1 MGIIMR
7 SFELSL
13 LVYFVYGLTY
23 FVMGLVLLLE
33 YWRLAPDAPQKHL
46 FQPLA
51 AFGLIHG
58 FHEWLEILLITFSVL
73 GKSFSNYMV
82 WLRLGVLAISFI
94 ALAIYGWRSFRFG
107 QEHHSPLA
115 IFGGVTLPI
124 FAIVAA
130 VDVISAF
137 AAGSIPVFQMV
148 ESLVR
153 YLIGVPGAAVATIGL
168 RGGALKARV
177 EERRPLDKY
186 LNLTAIGFA
195 IYSLTQLF
203 VPAMNTHL
211 ARIFNIDIFHAW
223 TSIPILV
230 FRTIAGIIIT
240 AGLFLI
246 TSFLEAERQKI
257 VSEAQ
262 KARLNALK
270 KEETIQ
276 RLLLR
281 QTIAAQE
288 EERARI
294 ARELHDEMAQTLTAF
309 SLELATLQQDLSSR
323 PKYQN
328 ILARL
333 QNLGKTMSQ
342 GIQRMIG
349 DLRPA
354 HLDDLGLVPA
364 LKFLIDQARS
374 QFSLSITFETQGH
387 VRRFEPLLETAIYRI
402 VQESLTNVARHASTD
417 QAMVNLSFLP
427 GEVQLQI
434 TDQGAG
440 FDPEELFAA
449 PRGWGL
455 AGMRERAEAVNGK
468 FLVKSKPD
476 EGTTIIV
483 VIPTISTEEHTPWKQ
498 SV

>member
-1 MGIIMR
+1 MR
-7 SFELSL
+7 SLELSL
-13 LVYFVYGLTY
+13 LIYFVYGLTY

-33 YWRLAPDAPQKHL
+33 YWRLAPEAPQKHL
-46 FQPLA
+46 VQPLA

-58 FHEWLEILLITFSVL
+58 LHEWLEILLIAFSAFGETFSPNV
-73 GKSFSNYMV
+73 V
-82 WLRLGVLAISFI
+82 WLRLGLLTISFI
-94 ALAIYGWRSFRFG
+94 ALAIYGYRSFRFS
-107 QEHHSPLA
+107 QEHHSPLT
-115 IFGGVTLPI
+115 IFGAVTLPV

-130 VDVISAF
+130 VDVIGAF
-137 AAGSIPVFQMV
+137 TAGSIPVYQMV

-153 YLIGVPGAAVATIGL
+153 YLIGVPGAAAATIGL
-168 RGGALKARV
+168 RSGARKAWV
-177 EERRPLDKY
+177 EQRRPLDKY

-211 ARIFNIDIFHAW
+211 ARIINIDIFQVW
-223 TSIPILV
+223 TSIPIPV

-240 AGLFLI
+240 VGLFFI
-246 TSFLEAERQKI
+246 TSFLETDRQKI
-257 VSEAQ
+257 VAEAQ

-270 KEETIQ
+270 QEETIQ

-288 EERARI
+288 EERTRI

-309 SLELATLQQDLSSR
+309 SLDLATLQQDLSSR

-333 QNLGKTMSQ
+333 QNLGKTMFQ
-342 GIQRMIG
+342 GIQRMIS

-364 LKFLIDQARS
+364 LKFLTDQVRS
-374 QFSLSITFETQGH
+374 QFNLSITFETQGH
-387 VRRFEPLLETAIYRI
+387 VCRLEPLLETAIYRI
-402 VQESLTNVARHASTD
+402 VQESLTNIARHASTD
-417 QAMVNLSFLP
+417 QASVNLSFSP
-427 GEVQLQI
+427 DEIQLQV
-434 TDQGAG
+434 TDQGSG
-440 FDPEELFAA
+440 FDPEELFNA

-455 AGMRERAEAVNGK
+455 AGMKERAEAVNGK
-468 FLVKSKPD
+468 FSVKSKPA

-483 VIPTISTEEHTPWKQ
+483 VIPTTSTEEHTPWAQ
-498 SV
+498 SG